1 MLNTTIVV
9 GSGISGLA
17 AAIVLARHGRRVL
30 VLERH
35 TAAGGCMQH
44 FRRRGPAGPL
54 HFDVGVHYVGSMK
67 PGQLLWRLLRYLGAT
82 VTAVPLRE
90 DGFDRISL
98 PGIELDLPVGWPA
111 LAGALKHACPGEDA
125 AIDIHVRRMQA
136 VEASLNWH
144 ALNPDAEG
152 AYDRELFELPLSA
165 WLDSLRVSPR
175 LRGLLCSQS
184 SLYGV
189 PSGRVPLA
197 VHAPVVGSALE
208 GPCYIRGGGA
218 ALVQGLVSRLREL
231 GGEVRTRCAVHRALV
246 HGEQA
251 SGVELETGETLP
263 AAEVILA
270 LHPVTAAAMMPP
282 DAWRG
287 ALQQRMAA
295 LQEGVGLFAVYG
307 WVEGGAGELAGR
319 NYYLLRENDPDC
331 YFRPSRDSA
340 DAIVNLPPPEAGVQ
354 PFVAMGSAGFE
365 WFAPWAA
372 SRPMQRGA
380 GYAELKEHL
389 CANVLSRIEQRL
401 PALAGRLR
409 VVETASPLTLRDY
422 VGYPRGGIY
431 GIEPSLAA
439 QGRNGVRR
447 RTRYRGLYVTGAG
460 TGTPGI
466 LGACVTGFAVAGSM
480 LGTEDLIRAVRRE
493 TDP

>member
-1 MLNTTIVV
+1 MTPRTIVV

-35 TAAGGCMQH
+35 TAPGGCMQH
-44 FRRRGPAGPL
+44 FQRRGPAGPMR
-54 HFDVGVHYVGSMK
+54 FDVGVHYVGSLK
-67 PGQLLWRLLRYLGAT
+67 PGQLLWRLLRYLGVGVEAL
-82 VTAVPLRE
+82 PLRE

-98 PGIELDLPVGWPA
+98 PGGSFDVPVGWPA
-111 LAGALKHACPGEDA
+111 VADALKRACPAEAA
-125 AIDIHVRRMQA
+125 AIDAHVQRMRA

-144 ALNPDAEG
+144 ALDPDAEG
-152 AYDRELFELPLSA
+152 AYDRELFELPLSR
-165 WLDSLRVSPR
+165 WLDNLRVSPR
-175 LRGLLCSQS
+175 LRSLLCSQN

-189 PSGRVPLA
+189 PSSRAPLA
-197 VHAPVVGSALE
+197 VHAPVVGSAVE
-208 GPCYIRGGGA
+208 GPHYIRGGGA
-218 ALVQGLVSRLREL
+218 ALVPGLVARLSEL
-231 GGEVRTRCAVHRALV
+231 GGEVRTRSPVLRALAG
-246 HGEQA
+246 GEQVT
-251 SGVELETGETLP
+251 GVELESGEKLD

-270 LHPVTAAAMMPP
+270 LHPVVAASMMPP

-295 LQEGVGLFAVYG
+295 LRDGVGLFAVYG

-319 NYYLLRENDPDC
+319 NYYLLREDDPDC
-331 YFRPSRDSA
+331 FFAPTQDAS
-340 DAIVNLPPPEAGVQ
+340 DAIVNLPPAENDIQ
-354 PFVAMGSAGFE
+354 PFVAMSSAGFD
-365 WFAPWAA
+365 WFAPWAE

-380 GYAELKEHL
+380 EYQQLKKRL
-389 CANVLSRIEQRL
+389 CANVLAMVERRL
-401 PALAGRLR
+401 PALAGRMR

-447 RTRYRGLYVTGAG
+447 RTRYGGLYVTGAG

-466 LGACVTGFAVAGSM
+466 LGACVTGFGVAGAM
-480 LGTEDLIRAVRRE
+480 LGTEELIRAVRRE
-493 TDP
+493 TNP